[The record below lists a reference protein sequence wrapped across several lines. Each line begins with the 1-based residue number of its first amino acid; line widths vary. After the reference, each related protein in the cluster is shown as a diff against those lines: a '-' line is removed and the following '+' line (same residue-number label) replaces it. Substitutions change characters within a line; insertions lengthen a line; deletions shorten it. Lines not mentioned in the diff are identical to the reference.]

1 MRKIKTG
8 QVIAATIKQIDRG
21 TIDRFVASDYAIFMR
36 SAKGTPAFWKQC
48 LYDGFVMV

>member
-21 TIDRFVASDYAIFMR
+21 IIDRFVASDYAIFMR
-36 SAKGTPAFWKQC
+36 SVKGMV